1 MRYGIVACALL
12 FAGVSLAEDAKPTI
26 DMMTPL
32 VVEGVALKDTD
43 THLVDDWS
51 PIITEGP
58 RAGERIDRD
67 PLCDHCQP
75 LTLGA
80 MLARTLKSIKRDED
94 AKVPGPMRESWAAFA
109 DKIKGDKEAKLTP
122 KQIVLLN
129 ERIEA
134 IVQSG
139 SLILVLKKLINPGYE
154 PKLPE

>member
-1 MRYGIVACALL
+1 MVRVVTAIGLL
-12 FAGVSLAEDAKPTI
+12 LCFVCIASAQTI
-26 DMMTPL
+26 DMTTSL
-32 VVEGVALKDTD
+32 VIEGVALKDTD
-43 THLVDDWS
+43 THDIADWKL
-51 PIITEGP
+51 ITEGP
-58 RAGERIDRD
+58 RTGERIDLD
-67 PLCDHCQP
+67 PNCDRCQP

-109 DKIKGDKEAKLTP
+109 DKIKADKEAKLTP

-134 IVQSG
+134 IVPSG
-139 SLILVLKKLINPGYE
+139 SLILVLKRLINPGYE